1 MDAVTKR
8 VVAKLIQIRQR
19 NGAGSLE
26 RDLNK
31 QLPAIEAFLRGNV
44 SRVRVTKD
52 SLYLTFPWNI
62 ISIPDGFKTYIPVH
76 QHYHYRDNDEDLV
89 VIPKGDYNLGAVTV
103 RIHSPKT
110 CSLSYDCYGVSFN
123 RKLPHAPTT
132 NNCYD
137 MCWGGF
143 AAPTKKLNDG
153 DLFGYLL
160 TLKQYCSTTAS
171 DGHGYNW
178 SCFLQK
184 YFRYTRTGGL
194 KRGKR

>member
-31 QLPAIEAFLRGNV
+31 QLPAIEAFLKGNV
-44 SRVRVTKD
+44 SKVRVTRD
-52 SLYLTFPWNI
+52 SLYLTFPRNV
-62 ISIPDGFKTYIPVH
+62 ISIPEGFCTYAPESEEFTV
-76 QHYHYRDNDEDLV
+76 EV
-89 VIPKGDYNLGAVTV
+89 PKGNYDLGPVTV
-103 RIHSPKT
+103 RIHSSRT
-110 CSLSYDCYGVSFN
+110 CSTNYECFGVSFN
-123 RKLPHAPTT
+123 RKLPHAPAT

-143 AAPTKKLNDG
+143 KSPKSELDRG
-153 DLFGYLL
+153 DFFLYLL
-160 TLKQYCSTTAS
+160 TLKQYCSSTNG

-178 SCFLQK
+178 SSFLKK
-184 YFRYTRTGGL
+184 YFHITRQGEL